1 MLFMTHIP
9 QPQEIYRH
17 FKGNLYQIITVAEH
31 SETGERLVIYQALY
45 GDFKIFARELGMF
58 TGRVDRSKYP
68 NCVQEYRFELVEGR
82 SKADQR
88 VQGSVAEKAA
98 ELPLDS
104 ILKDLAESAASSGA
118 KDSAVHGAKDSA
130 VHGAKDRA
138 AHEAKDSAGREAKD
152 NAGREVKDG
161 AVHETKESAGHETK
175 ESAEH
180 EARESVESVQR
191 TGEEDAEQATLDPML
206 LEFLDAKTYEARL
219 NILAGLHH
227 RITQDMITTM
237 AVSCDIEVG
246 DGEVEERYQQLKNC
260 LLTLEK
266 YECNRLR

>member
-1 MLFMTHIP
+1 MTHIP

-118 KDSAVHGAKDSA
+118 KDSAVHGAKD
-130 VHGAKDRA
+130 RA

-161 AVHETKESAGHETK
+161 EVHETK

-206 LEFLDAKTYEARL
+206 LEFLDAKNYEARL